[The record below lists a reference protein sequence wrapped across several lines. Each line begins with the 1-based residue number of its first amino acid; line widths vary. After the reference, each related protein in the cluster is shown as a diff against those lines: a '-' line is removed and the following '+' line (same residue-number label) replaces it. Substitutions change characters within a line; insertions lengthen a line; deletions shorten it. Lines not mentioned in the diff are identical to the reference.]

1 MTITADQPPPS
12 PEIDALP
19 DPETPAP
26 DEGKPR
32 AKKQRS
38 PLWARLSVAF
48 GTVLLVASGGGLV
61 GGKVLI
67 SQTTDSI
74 ALENLTG
81 DAKKT
86 EAEGGGATIEG
97 PIDMLLMGVDAR
109 ERWAADELR
118 SDTIIILHIPAS
130 HDQAYLISIPRD
142 TEVQAPEFG
151 PSKYE
156 GGTVK
161 ATEAFY
167 WGAQNGAGWTG
178 GAQLLAKT
186 LKNMTGISFDGA
198 GIINFGGF
206 KKVIDQLGGVK
217 MCVDQEV
224 TSKHMKL
231 VGGEPMWLADARKTG
246 KPMKDVV
253 HKVGCKEMEGWEA
266 LDYAR
271 QRYGLK
277 NGDYDRQRHQ
287 QQLIKAMAKK
297 AAGSGI
303 LSNPLKIGSIIQSA
317 GEALVMDVGD
327 IELTDFVLGLSG
339 VAAND
344 MVLLRTNNGTFSGNG
359 NGREVLNEKSKEMF
373 QAVKNDNLAQFV
385 LDNPDVVASEK

>member
-1 MTITADQPPPS
+1 MTVTADQPTPSSDLATLLGSDSPAEPPRK
-12 PEIDALP
+12 
-19 DPETPAP
+19 T
-26 DEGKPR
+26 
-32 AKKQRS
+32 KKRRS
-38 PLWARLSVAF
+38 PLWARLTTSL
-48 GTVLLVASGGGLV
+48 GVLLLVVSGGGLI
-61 GGKVLI
+61 GGKLMI
-67 SQTTDSI
+67 SKTTDNI

-86 EAEGGGATIEG
+86 VEEGGGATLEG

-142 TEVQAPEFG
+142 TEVQAPAFE
-151 PSKYE
+151 PSRYA

-186 LKNMTGISFDGA
+186 LKDMTGISFDGA

-206 KKVIDQLGGVK
+206 KQVIDQLGGVR
-217 MCVDQEV
+217 MCVDQQV

-231 VGGEPMWLADARKTG
+231 VDGKPTWLAEARKAGGPT
-246 KPMKDVV
+246 KDVV
-253 HKVGCKEMEGWEA
+253 HKVGCKQMEGWEA

-297 AAGSGI
+297 AASSGT
-303 LSNPLKIGSIIQSA
+303 LSNPLKISSIVQSA
-317 GEALVMDVGD
+317 GEALVLDIGD

-359 NGREVLNEKSKEMF
+359 AGREVLNDKSQEMF
-373 QAVKNDNLAQFV
+373 QAVKDDTLARFV
-385 LDNPDVVASEK
+385 LDNPDVVATEK

>member
-1 MTITADQPPPS
+1 MTVTADQPS
-12 PEIDALP
+12 DLAALL
-19 DPETPAP
+19 DPEEPAP
-26 DEGKPR
+26 REIKSR
-32 AKKQRS
+32 KAAKRRS
-38 PLWARLSVAF
+38 PLWARLSVTF
-48 GTVLLVASGGGLV
+48 GAVLLVASGGGLV
-61 GGKVLI
+61 GGKLLLDK
-67 SQTTDSI
+67 TTENI

-86 EAEGGGATIEG
+86 TAEGGGATLDG
-97 PIDMLLMGVDAR
+97 PISMLLMGVDAR

-118 SDTIIILHIPAS
+118 SDTIIILHIPAT

-142 TEVQAPEFG
+142 TEVQAPAFG
-151 PSKYE
+151 PSKYS

-161 ATEAFY
+161 ATEAFFH
-167 WGAQNGAGWTG
+167 GAQNGAGWTG
-178 GAQLLAKT
+178 GAQLLSKT
-186 LKNMTGISFDGA
+186 LKDMTGISFDGA

-206 KKVIDQLGGVK
+206 KKVIDELGGVK
-217 MCVDQEV
+217 MCVDQQV

-231 VGGEPMWLADARKTG
+231 VDGKPMWLADARKTG

-253 HKVGCKEMEGWEA
+253 HEVGCKQMEGWEA
-266 LDYAR
+266 LDFAR

-297 AAGSGI
+297 ASGSGV
-303 LSNPLKIGSIIQSA
+303 LTNPIKISSIMQAA
-317 GEALVMDVGD
+317 GEALVLDIGD
-327 IELTDFVLGLSG
+327 IQLTDFVLGLSG

-359 NGREVLNEKSKEMF
+359 AGREVFNEKSKEMF
-373 QAVKNDNLAQFV
+373 RAVKEDNLAQFV
-385 LDNPDVVASEK
+385 LDNPDVVATEK

>member
-1 MTITADQPPPS
+1 MTVTADQPS
-12 PEIDALP
+12 DLDALL
-19 DPETPAP
+19 DPE
-26 DEGKPR
+26 KPGPR
-32 AKKQRS
+32 EIKSRKAKKERS
-38 PLWARLSVAF
+38 PLWARLTLSA
-48 GTVLLVASGGGLV
+48 GIVLLVASAGGLA
-61 GGKVLI
+61 GGKVLLDK
-67 SQTTDSI
+67 TTENI

-86 EAEGGGATIEG
+86 AEEGGGADLEG

-142 TEVQAPEFG
+142 TEVEAPAFE
-151 PSKYE
+151 PSKYA

-178 GAQLLAKT
+178 GAQLLSKT

-206 KKVIDQLGGVK
+206 KKVIDELGGVK
-217 MCVDQEV
+217 MCVDQQV

-231 VGGEPMWLADARKTG
+231 IDGKPMWLADARKSG

-253 HKVGCKEMEGWEA
+253 HKVGCKDMEGWEA

-297 AAGSGI
+297 AAGSGT
-303 LSNPLKIGSIIQSA
+303 LSNPVKVGSVIQAA
-317 GEALVMDVGD
+317 GEALVLDIGD

-344 MVLLRTNNGTFSGNG
+344 LVLLRTNNGTFSGNG
-359 NGREVLNEKSKEMF
+359 AGREVLNEKSKEMF
-373 QAVKNDNLAQFV
+373 QAVKDDNLAQFV
-385 LDNPDVVASEK
+385 LDNPDVVATEK